1 MLYRFDFRDFSVG
14 PAIFC
19 LKVLLFKCCFLF
31 LSSQLLV
38 KGTVFARMSPDQKA
52 QLVTALMDIGYYTD
66 NDMVLDLFIFWLCTS
81 FASYMLREFGLVYK
95 M

>member
-1 MLYRFDFRDFSVG
+1 
-14 PAIFC
+14 
-19 LKVLLFKCCFLF
+19 
-31 LSSQLLV
+31 
-38 KGTVFARMSPDQKA
+38 MSPDQKA